1 MPTLQ
6 HIQTDMENYCFSDL
20 LYCIEA
26 IHYYLVGSLKKK
38 KIGSTDLS
46 VTNEQI

>member
-6 HIQTDMENYCFSDL
+6 HIQTDMGIYCFSDL
-20 LYCIEA
+20 LYCIAFLSGWEF
-26 IHYYLVGSLKKK
+26 KEK

-46 VTNEQI
+46 LMNGQI